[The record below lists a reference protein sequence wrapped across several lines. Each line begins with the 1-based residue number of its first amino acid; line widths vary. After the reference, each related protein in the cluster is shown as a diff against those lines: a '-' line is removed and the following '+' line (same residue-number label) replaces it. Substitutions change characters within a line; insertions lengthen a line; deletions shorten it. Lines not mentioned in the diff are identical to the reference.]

1 MTIECNELPSSARD
15 STARRQRLAGWAA
28 TLAIPARNRPL
39 PHPSWSRRPATP
51 GAATLVPARF
61 WERLGI

>member
-1 MTIECNELPSSARD
+1 MTIERNEPASSHGTKARL
-15 STARRQRLAGWAA
+15 RRASGWAA